1 MNFKIL
7 IGIMF
12 VIAIVACAPDTLQST
27 YEKYQKDVGNYGWNI
42 IHIAEHDD
50 YGLVLATIWS
60 EQDKE
65 DKGKASILAFIKEND
80 KWVVWMGADCDGLQV
95 TQVIGGG
102 NYLYCGAITDNRP
115 NVEIMVGETAAQV
128 IDVNDQKRVWYAVEK
143 SMGMKVR
150 GK

>member
-1 MNFKIL
+1 MKFRIL

-27 YEKYQKDVGNYGWNI
+27 YEKNQKDVGNYGWNI
-42 IHIAEHDD
+42 IHIEEHDD
-50 YGLVLATIWS
+50 YGLVLATQWS

-65 DKGKASILAFIKEND
+65 DKGKPSILAFIKEND
-80 KWVVWMGADCDGLQV
+80 KWVVDWGAACDGPQV
-95 TQVIGGG
+95 TQIIAGG
-102 NYLYCGAITDNRP
+102 NYLYCGTITDNRP

-143 SMGMKVR
+143 SMGLKVR